1 MTSGCLR
8 LDVMTAAESRGV
20 PGLPPGRLLTAAE
33 YAKLGETG
41 WGYTELME
49 GRLLVSPSP
58 TAKHNMAG
66 LALAMQLV
74 PQLPEGMRV
83 IQDVDIDLGLVPA
96 DQPGL
101 VRRPDLVVVNT
112 VAVNRVD
119 REGGL
124 LCAADVLIIV
134 EIVSPGSRRLDYV
147 IKRGEYADAG
157 IPRYWIV
164 DLGRPVSLLDCHLAG
179 DLGYADSGAVTGTFT
194 SCVPFAVRLE
204 LDLLV

>member
-1 MTSGCLR
+1 
-8 LDVMTAAESRGV
+8 MTAAEPLGV
-20 PGLPPGRLLTAAE
+20 PGLPPVRLLTVAE

-49 GRLLVSPSP
+49 GRILVSPSP
-58 TAKHNMAG
+58 SAKHNMAG

-101 VRRPDLVVVNT
+101 VRRPDLVVVDT

-119 REGGL
+119 RHGGL
-124 LCAADVLIIV
+124 LSAADVLVVV
-134 EIVSPGSRRLDYV
+134 EIVSPGSGRLDYV

-164 DLGRPVSLLDCHLAG
+164 DLDKPVSLLDCHLAE
-179 DLGYADSGAVTGTFT
+179 DFGYADSGAIIGTFT
-194 SCVPFAVRLE
+194 ASVPFTVRLE
-204 LDLLV
+204 LDLLI